1 MPAYLFL
8 GRNEITPDIET
19 GIGGK
24 SHTASEV
31 YETVRPIL
39 FSTIHEILDPEKRF
53 EPTEELHKACPQCP
67 YRAICGTSW
76 AGG

>member
-8 GRNEITPDIET
+8 GRNGITPDIET

-24 SHTASEV
+24 SHTALEV

-39 FSTIHEILDPEKRF
+39 FATIHEILDPAKRF
-53 EPTEELHKACPQCP
+53 EPTKELHKACPQCP

-76 AGG
+76 AVG